1 MGTTVFTANLK
12 NRAIKKLVDTK
23 LFQQVK
29 ILK

>member
-1 MGTTVFTANLK
+1 MGTTVFTANMK
-12 NRAIKKLVDTK
+12 SRAIKELVDTK